1 MKSPLTTLRII
12 GRKFL
17 NSFGQKPAKSLSNL
31 PIERKWWMGEDL
43 FTDQKPLNNTLK
55 KRAVTG

>member
-17 NSFGQKPAKSLSNL
+17 KSSGQKPAKSLSNL

-43 FTDQKPLNNTLK
+43 LPIKSLLII
-55 KRAVTG
+55 R